1 MNPALDDR
9 DEHDEYEADLTVGEA
24 FMCFVLLRPFETLC
38 GVVAAC
44 SAAYVVFAVCMGWR
58 PF

>member
-1 MNPALDDR
+1 MSATWNDR
-9 DEHDEYEADLTVGEA
+9 DEHDEDPAPMTFLETVT
-24 FMCFVLLRPFETLC
+24 CYVLLRPCATLC